1 METPTLETERLLLR
15 PATEGDLSFV
25 LTLFSRSE
33 TNRFSAYGDI
43 SSPEEARRLF
53 DAFIRPGGDTH
64 FRLIADLRG
73 TGEPVGTIGLYAYS
87 EQNRRAELGYDLL
100 REHWGKG
107 LTTEAVREVLRYAFE
122 ELKLTASRLRRTR
135 RTRRRCASSRRRDS
149 GGRGFSASGTTT
161 RADTTTK
168 PTGGYSQ
175 RTGAPTAGRL
185 SARATR

>member
-1 METPTLETERLLLR
+1 METPTLDTERLLLR
-15 PATEGDLSFV
+15 PATEGDVSFV

-64 FRLIADLRG
+64 FRLIADLRR

-87 EQNRRAELGYDLL
+87 ELNRRAELGYDFL

-122 ELKLTASRLRRTR
+122 ELKLNRVEATTDSENAASMRVLEKAGFRREGLLRQRHNY
-135 RTRRRCASSRRRDS
+135 
-149 GGRGFSASGTTT
+149 
-161 RADTTTK
+161 K
-168 PTGGYSQ
+168 GGYHDEAYWGILAEDW
-175 RTGAPTAGRL
+175 RRK
-185 SARATR
+185 